1 MKDNDL
7 RLLPVPVFERSY
19 KESHGHTAFLD
30 IDLVLESLPGVR
42 LLPGRPPVLEIND
55 HFILG
60 NEIVEV
66 VKRRGGVI
74 QLDSFYAAYKSSTG
88 KNLDP
93 TAQGCASLESLIASY
108 DHLLSLRGRSIIL
121 RSVDTQLTAR
131 AQARP
136 DLIAGTRDNIAGT
149 RDNIAGTRD
158 NIAGT
163 RDNIAGARDNIAGAR
178 DNIAGTRDNIAG
190 TRDNI
195 AGARDTTPGARD
207 SSGCRLYQLATC
219 QPGGSSLVS
228 SALRSVRQETM
239 FKGAK
244 LKLTDCIASK
254 EPASPVTKRVTMKQE
269 EPEVEA
275 EDMVMMSTNSRDI
288 VTVDT
293 DTSDAESVYSVK
305 TNNSSSSA
313 TTTTTCPVSTRGRKK
328 SRMAAFP
335 FLE

>member
-136 DLIAGTRDNIAGT
+136 DLIAGTRDNIAG
-149 RDNIAGTRD
+149 
-158 NIAGT
+158 
-163 RDNIAGARDNIAGAR
+163 
-178 DNIAGTRDNIAG
+178 
-190 TRDNI
+190 
-195 AGARDTTPGARD
+195 ARDTTPGARD

-228 SALRSVRQETM
+228 PALRSVRQETM

>member
-1 MKDNDL
+1 VSEFISGFCSDLRIINFSVEPHVVSRKGSFVQSYLGRVNQVLYKCLKDNDW

-42 LLPGRPPVLEIND
+42 LLPGRPPVLEINE

-74 QLDSFYAAYKSSTG
+74 QLDSFYAAYKSSTA

-93 TAQGCASLESLIASY
+93 TAQGCASLDALIGSY

-121 RSVDTQLTAR
+121 RSVDSQLAAR

-136 DLIAGTRDNIAGT
+136 DLIAGTRDNISGT
-149 RDNIAGTRD
+149 RDTLH
-158 NIAGT
+158 
-163 RDNIAGARDNIAGAR
+163 
-178 DNIAGTRDNIAG
+178 
-190 TRDNI
+190 
-195 AGARDTTPGARD
+195 GARDT
-207 SSGCRLYQLATC
+207 SGSRLYQLATC

-228 SALRSVRQETM
+228 PALRSVRQETM

-244 LKLTDCIASK
+244 LKLTDCIASR

-275 EDMVMMSTNSRDI
+275 EEMVMMSTNSRDI
-288 VTVDT
+288 ITVDT
-293 DTSDAESVYSVK
+293 DTSDAESVYSVQ

>member
-121 RSVDTQLTAR
+121 RSVDTQLAAR

-136 DLIAGTRDNIAGT
+136 DLIAGT
-149 RDNIAGTRD
+149 
-158 NIAGT
+158 
-163 RDNIAGARDNIAGAR
+163 R

-228 SALRSVRQETM
+228 PALRSVRQETM

>member
-1 MKDNDL
+1 MKDNDW

-42 LLPGRPPVLEIND
+42 LLPGRPPVLEINE

-74 QLDSFYAAYKSSTG
+74 QLDSFYAAYKSSTA

-93 TAQGCASLESLIASY
+93 TAQGCASLDALIGSY

-121 RSVDTQLTAR
+121 RSVDSQLAAR

-136 DLIAGTRDNIAGT
+136 DLIAGTRDNISGT
-149 RDNIAGTRD
+149 RDTLH
-158 NIAGT
+158 
-163 RDNIAGARDNIAGAR
+163 
-178 DNIAGTRDNIAG
+178 
-190 TRDNI
+190 
-195 AGARDTTPGARD
+195 GARDT
-207 SSGCRLYQLATC
+207 SGSRLYQLATC

-228 SALRSVRQETM
+228 PALRSVRQETM

-244 LKLTDCIASK
+244 LKLTDCIASR

-275 EDMVMMSTNSRDI
+275 EEMVMMSTNSRDI
-288 VTVDT
+288 ITVDT
-293 DTSDAESVYSVK
+293 DTSDAESVYSVQ

-313 TTTTTCPVSTRGRKK
+313 TTTTCPVSTRGRKK

>member
-1 MKDNDL
+1 M

-158 NIAGT
+158 NIAG
-163 RDNIAGARDNIAGAR
+163 
-178 DNIAGTRDNIAG
+178 
-190 TRDNI
+190 
-195 AGARDTTPGARD
+195 ARDTTPGARD

-228 SALRSVRQETM
+228 PALRSVRQETM

>member
-1 MKDNDL
+1 MKDNDW

-42 LLPGRPPVLEIND
+42 LLPGRPPVLEINE

-66 VKRRGGVI
+66 VKRRGGVV
-74 QLDSFYAAYKSSTG
+74 QLESFYAAYKSATA

-93 TAQGCASLESLIASY
+93 TAHGFASLESLISSY

-121 RSVDTQLTAR
+121 RSVDTQLAAR

-136 DLIAGTRDNIAGT
+136 DLIAGTRDNITGT
-149 RDNIAGTRD
+149 RDNITRD
-158 NIAGT
+158 T
-163 RDNIAGARDNIAGAR
+163 
-178 DNIAGTRDNIAG
+178 
-190 TRDNI
+190 
-195 AGARDTTPGARD
+195 
-207 SSGCRLYQLATC
+207 SGSRLYQLATC

-228 SALRSVRQETM
+228 PALRSVRQETM

-244 LKLTDCIASK
+244 LKLTDCIGSR
-254 EPASPVTKRVTMKQE
+254 EPASPVTKRVTMKEE

-275 EDMVMMSTNSRDI
+275 EEMVMMSSNSSDI

-293 DTSDAESVYSVK
+293 DTSDAESVYSVS

-313 TTTTTCPVSTRGRKK
+313 ATTATTSTTGPVSTRGRKK

>member
-1 MKDNDL
+1 MLYKCLKDNDW

-30 IDLVLESLPGVR
+30 IDLILESLPGVR
-42 LLPGRPPVLEIND
+42 LLPGRPPVLEINE

-66 VKRRGGVI
+66 VKRRGGVV
-74 QLDSFYAAYKSSTG
+74 QLESFYAAYKSATA

-93 TAQGCASLESLIASY
+93 TAHGFASLESLISSY

-121 RSVDTQLTAR
+121 RSVDTQLAAR

-136 DLIAGTRDNIAGT
+136 DLIAGTRDNINLS
-149 RDNIAGTRD
+149 RDNMVQ
-158 NIAGT
+158 
-163 RDNIAGARDNIAGAR
+163 ARDNIS
-178 DNIAGTRDNIAG
+178 GTRD
-190 TRDNI
+190 T
-195 AGARDTTPGARD
+195 
-207 SSGCRLYQLATC
+207 SGSRLYQLATC

-228 SALRSVRQETM
+228 PALRSVRQETM

-244 LKLTDCIASK
+244 LKLTDCIGSR
-254 EPASPVTKRVTMKQE
+254 EPASPVTKRVTMKEE
-269 EPEVEA
+269 EPELEA
-275 EDMVMMSTNSRDI
+275 EEMVMMSTNTSDI

-293 DTSDAESVYSVK
+293 DTSDAESVYSVQ

-313 TTTTTCPVSTRGRKK
+313 ATTATTSITGPVSTRGRKK

>member
-1 MKDNDL
+1 MKDNDW

-30 IDLVLESLPGVR
+30 IDLILESLPGVR
-42 LLPGRPPVLEIND
+42 LLPGRPPVLEINE

-66 VKRRGGVI
+66 VKRRGGVV
-74 QLDSFYAAYKSSTG
+74 QLESFYAAYKSATA

-93 TAQGCASLESLIASY
+93 TAHGFASLEALISSY

-121 RSVDTQLTAR
+121 RSVDTQLAAR

-136 DLIAGTRDNIAGT
+136 DLIAGTRDNIFGTRDTKSGT
-149 RDNIAGTRD
+149 RDNIS
-158 NIAGT
+158 
-163 RDNIAGARDNIAGAR
+163 
-178 DNIAGTRDNIAG
+178 
-190 TRDNI
+190 
-195 AGARDTTPGARD
+195 GARD
-207 SSGCRLYQLATC
+207 SMTGTRDTSGSRLYQLATC

-228 SALRSVRQETM
+228 PALRSVRQETM

-244 LKLTDCIASK
+244 LKLTDCIGSR
-254 EPASPVTKRVTMKQE
+254 EPASPVTKRVTMKEE

-293 DTSDAESVYSVK
+293 DTSDAESVYSVQ

-313 TTTTTCPVSTRGRKK
+313 ATTATTSTTGPVSTRGRKK

>member
-1 MKDNDL
+1 MLYKCLKDNDW

-42 LLPGRPPVLEIND
+42 MLPGRPPVLEINE

-74 QLDSFYAAYKSSTG
+74 QLDSFYAAYKSSTA

-93 TAQGCASLESLIASY
+93 TAQGCASLESLIGSY

-121 RSVDTQLTAR
+121 RSVDTQLAAR
-131 AQARP
+131 DQARP
-136 DLIAGTRDNIAGT
+136 DLIAGTRDNMSGT
-149 RDNIAGTRD
+149 RDNISGTRYNISGTRD
-158 NIAGT
+158 NINGT
-163 RDNIAGARDNIAGAR
+163 
-178 DNIAGTRDNIAG
+178 
-190 TRDNI
+190 
-195 AGARDTTPGARD
+195 RDTTPGTRD
-207 SSGCRLYQLATC
+207 TSGSRLYQLATC

-228 SALRSVRQETM
+228 PALRSVRQETM

-244 LKLTDCIASK
+244 LKLTDCIASR

-275 EDMVMMSTNSRDI
+275 EEMVMMSTNSRDI

-313 TTTTTCPVSTRGRKK
+313 TTTTCPVSTRGRKK

>member
-1 MKDNDL
+1 MLYKCLKDNDL

-158 NIAGT
+158 NIAG
-163 RDNIAGARDNIAGAR
+163 
-178 DNIAGTRDNIAG
+178 
-190 TRDNI
+190 
-195 AGARDTTPGARD
+195 ARDTTPGARD

-228 SALRSVRQETM
+228 PALRSVRQETM